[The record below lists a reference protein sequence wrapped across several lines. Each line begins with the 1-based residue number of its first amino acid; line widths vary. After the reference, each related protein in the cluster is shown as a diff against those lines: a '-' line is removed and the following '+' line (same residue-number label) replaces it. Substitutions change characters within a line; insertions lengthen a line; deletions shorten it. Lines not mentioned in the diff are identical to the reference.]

1 MVDCCTPIVIK
12 PTFDH
17 CIVNFPNKLT
27 HSRMLLKLIDVILTV
42 EDMNSELDI
51 IVVGEVADKLAA
63 A

>member
-1 MVDCCTPIVIK
+1 MAIRAPDGA
-12 PTFDH
+12 
-17 CIVNFPNKLT
+17 NKLT

-42 EDMNSELDI
+42 EDMNSELV

>member
-1 MVDCCTPIVIK
+1 
-12 PTFDH
+12 
-17 CIVNFPNKLT
+17 
-27 HSRMLLKLIDVILTV
+27 MLLKLIDVILTV

>member
-1 MVDCCTPIVIK
+1 MAIRAPDGA
-12 PTFDH
+12 
-17 CIVNFPNKLT
+17 NKLT